1 MDRYQHDQ
9 TVKDDTDSEIEEEQP
24 KTYEVAKP
32 LASKAEA
39 VKIE

>member
-9 TVKDDTDSEIEEEQP
+9 TIKDDTDSEIEEEP
-24 KTYEVAKP
+24 AKAAEVAKP
-32 LASKAEA
+32 VASKVEA

>member
-9 TVKDDTDSEIEEEQP
+9 TVMNDSDSEIEEEKP
-24 KTYEVAKP
+24 KVAEVAKP
-32 LASKAEA
+32 VASKVEA